1 MRCYRFH
8 KQLGLP
14 FLVLRFLFKASS
26 LCEVFGRQILDMH
39 LFFRIPCRVK
49 LGYVLCGTLQLSCVF
64 LFSGVHLFLFC
75 DRIEAVRNI
84 KA

>member
-1 MRCYRFH
+1 MRFWCM
-8 KQLGLP
+8 
-14 FLVLRFLFKASS
+14 FLVLQFLFKASS

-39 LFFRIPCRVK
+39 LRFRIPSKMRIRVMWHASV
-49 LGYVLCGTLQLSCVF
+49 VLCVF
-64 LFSGVHLFLFC
+64 FSGCAFVFFVF

>member
-1 MRCYRFH
+1 MVRF
-8 KQLGLP
+8 LGM

-26 LCEVFGRQILDMH
+26 LCEFFGRRILDMH
-39 LFFRIPCRVK
+39 LRFLIPSKIRIRVMWHSSVF
-49 LGYVLCGTLQLSCVF
+49 LRVF

-75 DRIEAVRNI
+75 DRIEAMRNI